1 MFTVALSKQTMA
13 AKPAPRRGS
22 VVDVRHPHMNTKV
35 IENLDLN
42 PERQRNGFV
51 KPKQV
56 YCYLCAK
63 EFGTTSLKIHCIVA
77 PSTVADEYIPPN
89 LLAHSRR
96 FALSMCVRLVVR
108 IRRERRHGFHLVTR
122 LVDAEPR
129 LLLLHVH

>member
-1 MFTVALSKQTMA
+1 MFNVALSKKTMA

-63 EFGTTSLKIHCIVA
+63 EFGTTSLKIHWKGCLRKLETAQSKLKPKVGSSA
-77 PSTVADEYIPPN
+77 RGFTRGLRMRLTPLPPF
-89 LLAHSRR
+89 R
-96 FALSMCVRLVVR
+96 
-108 IRRERRHGFHLVTR
+108 TR
-122 LVDAEPR
+122 GI
-129 LLLLHVH
+129 